1 MHSFI
6 NSHSLSRACWLFFV
20 TAKAILAASKPR
32 LGIVIEGKDAS
43 SSSLAAV
50 RIVGIATGSAAGIS
64 GLRNGD
70 MVVSINDVPTPTTA
84 AFAREQ
90 LYDKTG
96 DMMSL
101 LVLRGSD
108 SPMKMTVMMGASNMS
123 PEEFCPWTR
132 VRAAAA
138 LQ

>member
-1 MHSFI
+1 M
-6 NSHSLSRACWLFFV
+6 
-20 TAKAILAASKPR
+20 LAASKPR
-32 LGIVIEGKDAS
+32 LGVAIEGKDAS

-50 RIVGIATGSAAGIS
+50 RIVGIATGSTAGIS
-64 GLRNGD
+64 DLRIGD
-70 MVVSINDVPTPTTA
+70 MIVSINDVPTPTTA

-90 LYDKTG
+90 LLYKTG
-96 DMMSL
+96 DIMSL

-108 SPMKMTVMMGASNMS
+108 SPVKMTVMMGASNMS
-123 PEEFCPWTR
+123 PEELTR